1 MQLLLL
7 FLNTYISE
15 QILKLISEKIALGEL
30 EDASAKINQMGS
42 ESKERKTTRPK
53 LRLAEQAEQ
62 AGVEGDSGDGM
73 ALIRTKL
80 EGHAPIDWC

>member
-30 EDASAKINQMGS
+30 EDASATIDQMGS

-53 LRLAEQAEQ
+53 LRLAEQ